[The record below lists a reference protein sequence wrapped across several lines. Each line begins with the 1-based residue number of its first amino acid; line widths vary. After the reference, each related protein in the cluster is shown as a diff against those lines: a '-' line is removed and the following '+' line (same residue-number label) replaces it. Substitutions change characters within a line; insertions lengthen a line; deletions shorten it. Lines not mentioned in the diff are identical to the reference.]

1 MTIKEFT
8 KKYEINESGV
18 YKKIKRNAKRLDGH
32 IEMQNGIMNLDDVAV
47 DILKPQNYE
56 LKIENERLSNNL
68 ETLEQEK
75 GEKLDEYMRKLSE
88 CYEDYGKLDKELY
101 ETRRFLELLII
112 EKQALE
118 DKYNEALEKIQHL
131 EAKVAFLENGKK
143 RGIFGSG
150 KR

>member
-1 MTIKEFT
+1 MTIREFT
-8 KKYEINESGV
+8 KKFEIDESGV

-32 IEMQNGIMNLDDVAV
+32 IEMQNGIMDLDDVAV

-56 LKIENERLSNNL
+56 IKREKERLSDNL
-68 ETLEQEK
+68 QAIKQEK
-75 GEKLDEYMRKLSE
+75 GEKFDEYKRQLSE
-88 CYEDYGKLDKELY
+88 CYEDYGRLDKELY
-101 ETRRFLELLII
+101 ETRHSLELLTA

-118 DKYNEALEKIQHL
+118 DKYKEALEEIQNL